1 MFRQAN
7 GCETCSPS
15 NMGKAI
21 EPSQWLSL
29 IASFALVL
37 VLLLGTL
44 WVLRRIGAAGLRPQ
58 SGRRLAIVES
68 LWVGNRQRIV
78 LLRVDDT
85 EILVGISAQGIT
97 RLDAGGPGVAE
108 KLPPAVAA
116 GNLVSESDAESSPA
130 ISGSVQP
137 PPLDARQRFV
147 EAMRSIAG
155 RVSSGDR
162 R

>member
-1 MFRQAN
+1 
-7 GCETCSPS
+7 
-15 NMGKAI
+15 MGKAI

-29 IASFALVL
+29 VASFALVL

-44 WVLRRIGAAGLRPQ
+44 WVLRRIGAAGLRSQ

-85 EILVGISAQGIT
+85 EVLVGISAQGIT
-97 RLDAGGPGVAE
+97 RLDAGSPSKAE
-108 KLPPAVAA
+108 
-116 GNLVSESDAESSPA
+116 NLTTATIATALVSDAEAQNAPSASAPMQAPA
-130 ISGSVQP
+130 P
-137 PPLDARQRFV
+137 DARQRFV

-155 RVSSGDR
+155 RPSSGDR

>member
-1 MFRQAN
+1 
-7 GCETCSPS
+7 
-15 NMGKAI
+15 MGKVI

-37 VLLLGTL
+37 VLLFGTL

-85 EILVGISAQGIT
+85 EVLVGISAQGIT
-97 RLDAGGPGVAE
+97 RLDAGTPGKANGVSVASAPTDLFADAPDSSAAMGPAQ
-108 KLPPAVAA
+108 PPA
-116 GNLVSESDAESSPA
+116 P
-130 ISGSVQP
+130 
-137 PPLDARQRFV
+137 DARQRFV

-155 RVSSGDR
+155 RPSSGDR

>member
-1 MFRQAN
+1 
-7 GCETCSPS
+7 
-15 NMGKAI
+15 MGKAI

-78 LLRVDDT
+78 LLRVDDS
-85 EILVGISAQGIT
+85 EVLVGISAQGIT
-97 RLDAGGPGVAE
+97 RLDVGAAEVAE
-108 KLPPAVAA
+108 KFSPAITASRLA
-116 GNLVSESDAESSPA
+116 SESDAENSPA
-130 ISGSVQP
+130 VAGSVQP
-137 PPLDARQRFV
+137 PTPDARQRFV

-155 RVSSGDR
+155 RPSSGDR

>member
-1 MFRQAN
+1 
-7 GCETCSPS
+7 
-15 NMGKAI
+15 MGKAI

-29 IASFALVL
+29 VASFALVL

-44 WVLRRIGAAGLRPQ
+44 WVLRRIGAAGLRSQ

-78 LLRVDDT
+78 LLRVDNT
-85 EILVGISAQGIT
+85 EVLVGISAQGIT
-97 RLDAGGPGVAE
+97 RLDAGSPSKAE
-108 KLPPAVAA
+108 NLTTATAA
-116 GNLVSESDAESSPA
+116 TALVSDAEAQNAPSASAPMQAPA
-130 ISGSVQP
+130 P
-137 PPLDARQRFV
+137 DARQRFV

-155 RVSSGDR
+155 RPSSGDR

>member
-1 MFRQAN
+1 
-7 GCETCSPS
+7 
-15 NMGKAI
+15 MGKAI

-29 IASFALVL
+29 VASFALVL

-78 LLRVDDT
+78 LLRVDNT
-85 EILVGISAQGIT
+85 EVLVGISAQGIT
-97 RLDAGGPGVAE
+97 RLDAGSPSRTENFSTAT
-108 KLPPAVAA
+108 AA
-116 GNLVSESDAESSPA
+116 TALVSDAEAQNAPSASAPMQAPA
-130 ISGSVQP
+130 P
-137 PPLDARQRFV
+137 DARQRFV

-155 RVSSGDR
+155 RPSSGDR

>member
-1 MFRQAN
+1 
-7 GCETCSPS
+7 
-15 NMGKAI
+15 MGKVI

-85 EILVGISAQGIT
+85 EVLVGISAQGIT
-97 RLDAGGPGVAE
+97 RLDAGASGTTE
-108 KLPPAVAA
+108 KLSSAIVASS
-116 GNLVSESDAESSPA
+116 LVSEADAGNSQSVA
-130 ISGSVQP
+130 GSVQP
-137 PPLDARQRFV
+137 PAPDARQRFV

-155 RVSSGDR
+155 RPSSGDR

>member
-1 MFRQAN
+1 
-7 GCETCSPS
+7 
-15 NMGKAI
+15 MGKAI

-29 IASFALVL
+29 VASFALVL

-78 LLRVDDT
+78 LLRVDNT
-85 EILVGISAQGIT
+85 EVLVGISAQGIT
-97 RLDAGGPGVAE
+97 RLDAGSPSKAE
-108 KLPPAVAA
+108 NFSTATTATA
-116 GNLVSESDAESSPA
+116 LVSDAEAQNAPSASAPMQAPA
-130 ISGSVQP
+130 P
-137 PPLDARQRFV
+137 DARQRFV

-155 RVSSGDR
+155 RPSSGDR